1 MSFTEERK
9 KLKNKVKGGSK
20 NNFRSLKKW
29 NVENKIL
36 YGIMYSHNLPVSDLA
51 EIIGVS
57 PRSVQAWLFE
67 GEWTI
72 YDDETMV
79 TATIVKIEEYSIIPE
94 DEKKEK
100 FRVDFEGKTIDT
112 MLDNFSSAK
121 EKAIS
126 AVKGK

>member
-1 MSFTEERK
+1 MIKQTK
-9 KLKNKVKGGSK
+9 
-20 NNFRSLKKW
+20 
-29 NVENKIL
+29 EN
-36 YGIMYSHNLPVSDLA
+36 
-51 EIIGVS
+51 
-57 PRSVQAWLFE
+57 E

-79 TATIVKIEEYSIIPE
+79 TATIVRIEEYSIIPE

-100 FRVDFEGKTIDT
+100 FRVDFEGETIDT

>member
-1 MSFTEERK
+1 M
-9 KLKNKVKGGSK
+9 GGIK
-20 NNFRSLKKW
+20 MIKQTK
-29 NVENKIL
+29 EN
-36 YGIMYSHNLPVSDLA
+36 
-51 EIIGVS
+51 
-57 PRSVQAWLFE
+57 E

-100 FRVDFEGKTIDT
+100 FRVDFEGNTIDT

>member
-1 MSFTEERK
+1 MIKQTK
-9 KLKNKVKGGSK
+9 
-20 NNFRSLKKW
+20 
-29 NVENKIL
+29 EN
-36 YGIMYSHNLPVSDLA
+36 
-51 EIIGVS
+51 
-57 PRSVQAWLFE
+57 E

-100 FRVDFEGKTIDT
+100 FRVDFEGNTIDT

>member
-1 MSFTEERK
+1 MGGIKMIK
-9 KLKNKVKGGSK
+9 KTK
-20 NNFRSLKKW
+20 
-29 NVENKIL
+29 EN
-36 YGIMYSHNLPVSDLA
+36 
-51 EIIGVS
+51 
-57 PRSVQAWLFE
+57 E